1 MMITWIT
8 LKQPATRRDAVGDV
22 YDLIWLDSVK
32 IPKERIA
39 KNGCVEFGH
48 AVHFVGSHK
57 TQIGHAN
64 SLIDIVREDGRVRHD
79 FEQIRVVLESIL
91 NELHK
96 VPIDVA
102 DDLRNPIPYRFVV
115 ATTWAAIAP

>member
-39 KNGCVEFGH
+39 ENGCVEFGH

-91 NELHK
+91 IRTSITLQLKIIQHLVMYMQLLK
-96 VPIDVA
+96 DV
-102 DDLRNPIPYRFVV
+102 
-115 ATTWAAIAP
+115 

>member
-1 MMITWIT
+1 MMITWIA

-32 IPKERIA
+32 VPKERIA

-57 TQIGHAN
+57 TQIGHAD
-64 SLIDIVREDGRVRHD
+64 SLIDIVRKDGRVRHD

-91 NELHK
+91 NELHE
-96 VPIDVA
+96 VPIDIA
-102 DDLRNPIPYRFVV
+102 DDLRNPIPNRFVV
-115 ATTWAAIAP
+115 AIT

>member
-1 MMITWIT
+1 M
-8 LKQPATRRDAVGDV
+8 
-22 YDLIWLDSVK
+22 
-32 IPKERIA
+32 
-39 KNGCVEFGH
+39 EFGH
-48 AVHFVGSHK
+48 AVYFVGSHK

-115 ATTWAAIAP
+115 AIT